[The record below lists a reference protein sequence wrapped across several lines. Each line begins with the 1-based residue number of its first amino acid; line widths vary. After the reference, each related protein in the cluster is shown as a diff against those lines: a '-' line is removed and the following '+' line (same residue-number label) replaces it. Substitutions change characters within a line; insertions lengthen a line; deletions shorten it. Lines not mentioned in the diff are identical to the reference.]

1 MYMNYFKGEQYMFCT
16 KCGAKNPE
24 DATFCYKCGNEMYLN
39 PESPSDMPADDK
51 KETYTTIFGNEYTI
65 EDESEEEKDINTFNE
80 VSDNKTNPLSSF
92 WGDII
97 NFNGKM
103 SRYDF
108 WSATIVM
115 AAVNII
121 LLAICGY
128 INSMLLWYFYDLFF
142 LIATLSASVR
152 RLHDINKS
160 GAYVL
165 LNLIP
170 LVGQVILLIMLLQKG
185 KAKSYSE
192 AWWSGLFAAST
203 LLLLLGGVYVV
214 TTAYEYYQEQQE
226 LQEYRDDL
234 DKSIN
239 DLENNSYDSDYD
251 Y

>member
-1 MYMNYFKGEQYMFCT
+1 MNYFKGEQYMFCT

-24 DATFCYKCGNEMYLN
+24 DATFCYKCGNEMYLA
-39 PESPSDMPADDK
+39 PQTLSGDK
-51 KETYTTIFGNEYTI
+51 SKIDNKKTTYTTIFGNEYMV
-65 EDESEEEKDINTFNE
+65 EDELEEEKDVNT
-80 VSDNKTNPLSSF
+80 SNKTVGSNINPLSSF

-108 WSATIVM
+108 WSAVIVM
-115 AAVNII
+115 AAVNLI

-128 INSMLLWYFYDLFF
+128 INSMLLWYFYDIFF

-170 LVGQVILLIMLLQKG
+170 FVGQVILLIMLLQKG
-185 KAKSYSE
+185 ATKSYDE
-192 AWWSGLFAAST
+192 AWWSGLFAASV
-203 LLLLLGGVYVV
+203 LLLLLGGVY
-214 TTAYEYYQEQQE
+214 TAITAYEYYQEQRE
-226 LQEYRDDL
+226 LQEYRNDL
-234 DKSIN
+234 DKSIS
-239 DLENNSYDSDYD
+239 DLENSSYDNDYD

>member
-1 MYMNYFKGEQYMFCT
+1 MFCT

-39 PESPSDMPADDK
+39 PESLSDMPADDK
-51 KETYTTIFGNEYTI
+51 KETYTTIFGNEYII

-108 WSATIVM
+108 WSAAIVM
-115 AAVNII
+115 AAVNLI
-121 LLAICGY
+121 LLGICGY
-128 INSMLLWYFYDLFF
+128 INSMLLWYLYDLFF

-185 KAKSYSE
+185 ETSSYVSPRWDGVI
-192 AWWSGLFAAST
+192 AIATIILVIGGL
-203 LLLLLGGVYVV
+203 LVGGV
-214 TTAYEYYQEQQE
+214 AYSDYQHQQE
-226 LQEYRDDL
+226 IQDEV
-234 DKSIN
+234 
-239 DLENNSYDSDYD
+239 SYDSDYD